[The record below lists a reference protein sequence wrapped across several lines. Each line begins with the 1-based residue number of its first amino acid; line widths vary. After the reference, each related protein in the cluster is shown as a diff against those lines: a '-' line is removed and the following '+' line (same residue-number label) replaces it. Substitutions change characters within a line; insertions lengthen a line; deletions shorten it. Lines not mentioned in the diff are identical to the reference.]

1 MDQNELIATFI
12 PMYQVFLASKI
23 SEQQIA
29 AKNLRPTTLEKEVE
43 IADESAGIDEVEPAD
58 ISAEADDFIDD
69 FEVEQS
75 FEIEQSDDEE
85 GDVGIPF
92 SG

>member
-1 MDQNELIATFI
+1 MDQNELIATLI
-12 PMYQVFLASKI
+12 PMYQGFLASKI

-29 AKNLRPTTLEKEVE
+29 AKNLRPTTLAKEVETPLE
-43 IADESAGIDEVEPAD
+43 IADESAE
-58 ISAEADDFIDD
+58 IDD

-85 GDVGIPF
+85 GDV
-92 SG
+92 